1 MHERPHHVHRQVT
14 IGTRTVRRQT
24 EDRSKARSTVAKTL
38 DRSGNRGCH
47 IFEIFYA
54 WHLSR
59 QTVNL
64 VAFLS
69 IYWRLFDSV
78 CHSCPSV
85 NAKRGKGGW
94 DQNFNE
100 TTR

>member
-1 MHERPHHVHRQVT
+1 MHRQVT

-24 EDRSKARSTVAKTL
+24 ENRSKARSTVAKTL

-47 IFEIFYA
+47 IFEIFYTLGIFLVKPVYA
-54 WHLSR
+54 
-59 QTVNL
+59 VNL

-69 IYWRLFDSV
+69 IYWRFFDSV